1 MTDDERIM
9 AVEAFLG
16 DRKYWEHSV
25 RMFIDAAEKESD
37 KIIKEYL
44 FAVYGS
50 GHDSSD
56 MEIIKSLPD
65 DFKKSREES
74 KWCPSG
80 NRHFWSKSGFII
92 TAHEY
97 IFIIHQ
103 NNAGLYDS
111 IMR

>member
-1 MTDDERIM
+1 MLKRKSGENRFFKL
-9 AVEAFLG
+9 FL
-16 DRKYWEHSV
+16 
-25 RMFIDAAEKESD
+25 IN
-37 KIIKEYL
+37 L
-44 FAVYGS
+44 
-50 GHDSSD
+50 
-56 MEIIKSLPD
+56 
-65 DFKKSREES
+65 
-74 KWCPSG
+74 CPSG